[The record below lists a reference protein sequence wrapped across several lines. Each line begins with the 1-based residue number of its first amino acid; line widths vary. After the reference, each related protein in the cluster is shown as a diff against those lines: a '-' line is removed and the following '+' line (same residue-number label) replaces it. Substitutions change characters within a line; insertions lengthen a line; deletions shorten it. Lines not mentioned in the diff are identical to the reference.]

1 MVEAKQ
7 KIFPPIKWA
16 QRKHCVFVTIA
27 VQDLDDHKLDM
38 TEQGELT
45 FSATKGPDE
54 FYFKIDSW
62 YAPIDVKESKWN
74 TKGRFIV
81 VYLSKVDK
89 EKSHWPRLRFIPGKM
104 KEITTDF
111 DLFEDS
117 DEEDLHKP
125 EDVSHYWNE
134 NTHRAFTGG
143 QNGGIDVEQMS
154 KLPHMKHAFRTVN
167 IGGLGGAPPEEGSEE
182 FNSMSD

>member
-1 MVEAKQ
+1 MVETQKQ
-7 KIFPPIKWA
+7 KIFPLIKWA
-16 QRKHCVFVTIA
+16 QRKHCVFVTIN
-27 VQDLDDHKLDM
+27 VQDLDTHDVKMD
-38 TEQGELT
+38 QYGELI
-45 FSATKGPDE
+45 FDAKKGQDE
-54 FYFKIDSW
+54 YHFKIDSW
-62 YAPIDVKESKWN
+62 YAPVVVSESKWN

-81 VYLSKVDK
+81 VYLSKEDK
-89 EKSHWPRLRFIPGKM
+89 TNHHWPRLRFIPGKHE
-104 KEITTDF
+104 KIVTDF

-154 KLPHMKHAFRTVN
+154 
-167 IGGLGGAPPEEGSEE
+167 
-182 FNSMSD
+182 